1 MFAYGLLLV
10 RIAGRRVFANWTA
23 LDIIV
28 SIVTGS
34 SLSRALTGS
43 AALGGTLLA
52 TTLLMALHWL
62 LAHLSA
68 RFALVSTVLE
78 GKPIPLAQRGRTEHG
93 ALVRHSISETA
104 LHEALRQS
112 SVDDVADTKLVM
124 LEPSG
129 KITVL
134 KASPPPTPHPSP

>member
-1 MFAYGLLLV
+1 MVFGYGLVLLRV
-10 RIAGRRVFANWTA
+10 AGRRVFANWTS

-43 AALGGTLLA
+43 AALGGTLVA
-52 TTLLMALHWL
+52 MTLLMGLHWL
-62 LAHLSA
+62 LAYLAA
-68 RFALVSTVLE
+68 RFAAVSAVVE
-78 GKPIPLAQRGRTEHG
+78 GKPVLLAQRGTAEPGR
-93 ALVRHSISETA
+93 LVRHSISVAA
-104 LHEALRQS
+104 LGEALRQS
-112 SVDDVADTKLVM
+112 GITDLSEAGTIT

-134 KASPPPTPHPSP
+134 RPRP